1 MCEEKLGPW
10 GEIASALKADLIRF
24 EVDRSNLLVHLPVS
38 YPGGAGVVVKI
49 ATTLV
54 YKKYFVSDMGYG
66 AREARNIL
74 AEQAYEK
81 IAKTRAEQAGLRF
94 DATSVFCDVDSVDK
108 LAGVIQAVAEVSVSA
123 FREAFAEEGKDET
136 LAPGAVRG

>member
-1 MCEEKLGPW
+1 MTETPQEKLVPW
-10 GEIASALKADLIRF
+10 SEIASTLKADLVNF
-24 EVDRSNLLVHLPVS
+24 EVDGPNLLVHLPVS

-94 DATSVFCDVDSVDK
+94 DATSVFCNVDSVDK
-108 LAGVIQAVAEVSVSA
+108 LAGAIQAVAEVSVSA
-123 FREAFAEEGKDET
+123 CRYVTPRKGGGE
-136 LAPGAVRG
+136 